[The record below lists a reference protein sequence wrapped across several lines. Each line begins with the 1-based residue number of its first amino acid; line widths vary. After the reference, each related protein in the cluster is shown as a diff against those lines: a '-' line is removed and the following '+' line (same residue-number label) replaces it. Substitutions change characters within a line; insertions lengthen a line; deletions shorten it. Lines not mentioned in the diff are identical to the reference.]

1 MGREFGGVKMTVRYS
16 VLNECFCFAVRKED
30 SEVSV
35 TVLCDGEGVM

>member
-1 MGREFGGVKMTVRYS
+1 VGEFGGEVKMRVRYS
-16 VLNECFCFAVRKED
+16 VLNECFCFAVREED